1 MAHRASDLQKC
12 CTACLCGRCA
22 KVGKDGRSIEVRHT
36 SQIFLIQIVRRV
48 YTTAGQQFVL
58 GAGANQI
65 AECDLDVEI
74 VQLLQ
79 KTVRFFINKVLCH
92 ICTDLQRQLFAG
104 IHQQSA
110 EVCAITVKFLSQHF
124 TDRRFMLRA
133 HLPDPRRFAV
143 LDRVGICNIM
153 DIGQIRLTAVAFA
166 DEGDRRCSGI
176 DPAVH
181 LVVPEPDV
189 RAGGSIGALGID
201 EELIVKII
209 GLVEPGRCGE
219 EVHPRLRRM
228 CDLFTGMCK
237 QAGDRLYFR
246 HSVASFNAAGGASF
260 PRRPQN
266 GSYRSS
272 CTLAGFWD
280 ACFCSC
286 CIRASCARTE
296 VGFSSLYI
304 WMYSF
309 ARFFR
314 SAFALW

>member
-22 KVGKDGRSIEVRHT
+22 KVGKDSRSIEVRHP

-74 VQLLQ
+74 VQFLQ
-79 KTVRFFINKVLCH
+79 KTVRFFINEVLCH

-124 TDRRFMLRA
+124 TDRCFMLRA
-133 HLPDPRRFAV
+133 QLPDPRRFAV

-153 DIGQIRLTAVAFA
+153 DIGQIRLAAVAFA
-166 DEGDRRCSGI
+166 DESDRCCSGI
-176 DPAVH
+176 DPAAH
-181 LVVPEPDV
+181 FIIPEPDV
-189 RAGGSIGALGID
+189 SAGSGVRALGVD

-209 GLVEPGRCGE
+209 RLVEPGCCCE
-219 EVHPRLRRM
+219 ELHPRLRRV

-246 HSVASFNAAGGASF
+246 HSVASFQSCG
-260 PRRPQN
+260 RRV
-266 GSYRSS
+266 
-272 CTLAGFWD
+272 
-280 ACFCSC
+280 
-286 CIRASCARTE
+286 I
-296 VGFSSLYI
+296 
-304 WMYSF
+304 
-309 ARFFR
+309 
-314 SAFALW
+314 SAPPAKW